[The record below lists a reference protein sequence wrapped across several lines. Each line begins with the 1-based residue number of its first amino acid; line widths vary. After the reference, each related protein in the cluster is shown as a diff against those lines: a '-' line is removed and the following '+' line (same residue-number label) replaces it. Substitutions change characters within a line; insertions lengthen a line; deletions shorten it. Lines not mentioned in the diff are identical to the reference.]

1 LSDKVEMANNKLFT
15 LVEEFSKALVE
26 AQRPI
31 QILDAIKWKDD
42 IFEKFKASNFRELPK
57 IGKNYYDNI
66 PLRFDPSAKIQEF
79 KDIRAKVEK
88 DLGNNEP
95 IAKMLIRNCLQY
107 EDVVRM
113 LSSRATFDFY
123 KYSKNL
129 FGSANDLL
137 IDNKTSL
144 IEAGVMLNE
153 ILISIEN
160 SDLGVCY
167 LKNIPSESVVD
178 ILNKKL
184 AKYFGDTQVTVK
196 LDDGI
201 LSDAAA
207 GSNYIKI
214 KQGLKFSERELDI
227 FEVHEG
233 WVHVGT
239 TLNGLAQPHAKW
251 LSKGPPCTTSVQEG
265 LAFLMEVFTF
275 VCTPERL
282 RKINN
287 RLMACEMAESGAN
300 FVQVFDYFRNLNQT
314 EVEAF
319 KNAHRLYRGG
329 VVEGGAPFTKDIS
342 YSKGFI
348 QTYNFIRSAI
358 RIGKPEMIPFLFAGK
373 VTLEDVPILYEYSKI
388 GLIEK
393 PSYMPPQ
400 FQDLNGI
407 AVWMSFSNFLNKM
420 NMGTISDIMK
430 QGMAK

>member
-1 LSDKVEMANNKLFT
+1 MSDKKLFMA
-15 LVEEFSKALVE
+15 VEEFSKALVE

-42 IFEKFKASNFRELPK
+42 IFEKFKKSNFKDIPK
-57 IGKNYYDNI
+57 IDKSYYDNI
-66 PLRFDPSAKIQEF
+66 PLKFDPEAKIKEF
-79 KDIRAKVEK
+79 EAIRDKIIK
-88 DLGNNEP
+88 TLGQDEP
-95 IAKMLIRNCLQY
+95 IAKMLIRNCEQY
-107 EDVVRM
+107 ADVVRM
-113 LSSRATFDFY
+113 LMNRATHDFY
-123 KYSKNL
+123 KYSKKL

-160 SDLGVCY
+160 ADLGICHI
-167 LKNIPSESVVD
+167 KNIPSKDVVNT
-178 ILNKKL
+178 LNTKL
-184 AKYFGDTQVTVK
+184 SQYFGDTQVTVK

-214 KQGLKFSERELDI
+214 KQGLQFSQRDMDI

-239 TLNGLAQPHAKW
+239 TLNGMNQPYAKW

-287 RLMACEMAESGAN
+287 RLMACDMAESGAH
-300 FVQVFDYFRNLNQT
+300 FVHIFDYFRNLNQT
-314 EVEAF
+314 ETEAF
-319 KNAHRLYRGG
+319 KNAHRLFRGG

-348 QTYNFIRSAI
+348 GTYNFIRSAI

-373 VTLEDVPILYEYSKI
+373 VTLEDVPVLYEYSKI
-388 GLIEK
+388 GLIDK
-393 PSYMPPQ
+393 PSFIPPQ
-400 FQDLNGI
+400 FADLNGI

>member
-1 LSDKVEMANNKLFT
+1 MSENKLFSS
-15 LVEEFSKALVE
+15 VEEFSKALVE
-26 AQRPI
+26 AQKPI

-42 IFEKFKASNFRELPK
+42 IFEKFKASNYKELPK
-57 IGKNYYDNI
+57 IGKNYYDSI
-66 PLRFDPSAKIQEF
+66 PLKFDTEAKIQEF
-79 KDIRAKVEK
+79 KDIRLKVEK
-88 DLGNNEP
+88 TLGKNEP
-95 IAKMLIRNCLQY
+95 IAKMLIRNCNQY

-113 LSSRATFDFY
+113 LSSRATIEFY
-123 KYSKNL
+123 NYSRKL

-137 IDNKTSL
+137 VDNKTTL
-144 IEAGVMLNE
+144 IEAGVMLND
-153 ILISIEN
+153 ILISIEH

-167 LKNIPSESVVD
+167 LKNIPSEDVVN
-178 ILNKKL
+178 ILNERL
-184 AKYFGDTQVTVK
+184 LRYFGDTPVTVK

-214 KQGLKFSERELDI
+214 KRGMYFSQREIDI

-275 VCTPERL
+275 VCTPDRL

-287 RLMACEMAESGAN
+287 RLMACEMAESGAH
-300 FVQVFDYFRNLNQT
+300 FVHVFDYFRNLNQS

-319 KNAHRLYRGG
+319 KNAHRLFRGG
-329 VVEGGAPFTKDIS
+329 LVEGGAPFTKDIS

-348 QTYNFIRSAI
+348 GTYNFIRSAI

-373 VTLEDVPILYEYSKI
+373 VTLEDVPMLYEYSKI
-388 GLIEK
+388 GLIDK
-393 PSYMPPQ
+393 PKYMPTQ
-400 FQDLNGI
+400 FSDLNGI

-430 QGMAK
+430 HDIAK

>member
-1 LSDKVEMANNKLFT
+1 MSDKKLFSA
-15 LVEEFSKALVE
+15 VEEFSKALVE

-31 QILDAIKWKDD
+31 QILDSIKWKDD
-42 IFEKFKASNFRELPK
+42 IFENFKKSNFKELPK

-66 PLRFDPSAKIQEF
+66 PLKFDPEAKIREF
-79 KDIRAKVEK
+79 QDIRSKIEK
-88 DLGNNEP
+88 TLGTDEP
-95 IAKMLIRNCLQY
+95 IAKMLIRNCQQY

-113 LSSRATFDFY
+113 LMNRATHDFY
-123 KYSKNL
+123 KYSKTL

-144 IEAGVMLNE
+144 IEAGVMLNQ

-167 LKNIPSESVVD
+167 IKNIPSEDVVET
-178 ILNKKL
+178 LNAKL
-184 AKYFGDTQVTVK
+184 KHYFGDTEVTVK

-207 GSNYIKI
+207 GSNYMKI
-214 KQGLKFSERELDI
+214 KRGLKFSQREVDI

-239 TLNGLAQPHAKW
+239 TLNGMNQPYAKW
-251 LSKGPPCTTSVQEG
+251 LSKGPPCTTAVQEG

-300 FVQVFDYFRNLNQT
+300 FIHVYEYFRNLNQS

-319 KNAHRLYRGG
+319 KNAHRLFRGG
-329 VVEGGAPFTKDIS
+329 VIEGGAPFTKDIS

-348 QTYNFIRSAI
+348 GTYNFIRSAI
-358 RIGKPEMIPFLFAGK
+358 RIGKPEMIPFLFVGK
-373 VTLEDVPILYEYSKI
+373 VNLEDVPVLYEYSKI

-393 PSYMPPQ
+393 PTYMPPQ

>member
-1 LSDKVEMANNKLFT
+1 MSDKKLFT
-15 LVEEFSKALVE
+15 AVEEFSKALVE

-31 QILDAIKWKDD
+31 QILDSIKWKDD
-42 IFEKFKASNFRELPK
+42 IFEKFKKSNYKELPK

-66 PLRFDPSAKIQEF
+66 PLKFDAEAKIKEFQE
-79 KDIRAKVEK
+79 IRSRIEK
-88 DLGNNEP
+88 TLGKNEP
-95 IAKMLIRNCLQY
+95 IAKMLIRNCQQY

-113 LSSRATFDFY
+113 LMSRATHDFY
-123 KYSKNL
+123 KYSKAL

-144 IEAGVMLNE
+144 IEAGVMLNQ

-167 LKNIPSESVVD
+167 IKNIPSEDVVET
-178 ILNKKL
+178 LNEKL
-184 AKYFGDTQVTVK
+184 KKYFGDTEVTVK

-214 KQGLKFSERELDI
+214 KRGLKFSQRDMDI

-239 TLNGLAQPHAKW
+239 TLNGMNQPYAKW
-251 LSKGPPCTTSVQEG
+251 LSKGPPCTTAVQEG

-275 VCTPERL
+275 VCTPDRL

-287 RLMACEMAESGAN
+287 RLMACEMAESGAS
-300 FVQVFDYFRNLNQT
+300 FLHIYDYFRNLNQT
-314 EVEAF
+314 EIEAF
-319 KNAHRLYRGG
+319 KNAHRLFRGG
-329 VVEGGAPFTKDIS
+329 VIEGGAPFTKDIS

-348 QTYNFIRSAI
+348 GTYNFIRSAI

-373 VTLEDVPILYEYSKI
+373 VTLEDVPVLYEYSKM

-393 PSYMPPQ
+393 PTYMPPQ
-400 FQDLNGI
+400 FSDLNGI

-430 QGMAK
+430 QGMVK

>member
-1 LSDKVEMANNKLFT
+1 MSADKKLFS

-31 QILDAIKWKDD
+31 QILDAIKWKDNV
-42 IFEKFKASNFRELPK
+42 FEAFKKSKFKELPK
-57 IGKNYYDNI
+57 TGKDYYKDI
-66 PLRFDPSAKIQEF
+66 TLKFDAEAKIKEF
-79 KDIRAKVEK
+79 EEIRKSVEK
-88 DLGNNEP
+88 KLGPNEP
-95 IAKMLIRNCLQY
+95 IAQILIRNCKEY
-107 EDVVRM
+107 ENVVKM
-113 LSSRATFDFY
+113 LMSRGTHDFY
-123 KYSKNL
+123 KYSKEL
-129 FGSANDLL
+129 FGSANDILR
-137 IDNKTSL
+137 DGKTSL

-167 LKNIPSESVVD
+167 LKNIPSEEVVNS
-178 ILNKKL
+178 LNDRL
-184 AKYFGDTQVTVK
+184 MNHFGDTEVTVK

-214 KQGLKFSERELDI
+214 KRGLMFSERDVEI

-239 TLNGLAQPHAKW
+239 TLNGINQPYAKW
-251 LSKGPPCTTSVQEG
+251 LSKGPPCTTATQEG
-265 LAFLMEVFTF
+265 LAFLLEVFTF

-287 RLMACEMAESGAN
+287 RLVACEMAESGAN
-300 FVQVFDYFRNLNQT
+300 FVQIFNYFKNLDQT
-314 EVEAF
+314 DEQAF
-319 KNAHRLYRGG
+319 KNAHRLFRGG

-348 QTYNFIRSAI
+348 GTYNFIRSAV

-373 VTLEDVPILYEYSKI
+373 VTLDDVPVLYEYSKQ

-393 PSYMPPQ
+393 PKFLPPQ
-400 FQDLNGI
+400 FSDLNGI
-407 AVWMSFSNFLNKM
+407 VVWMTFSNFLNKM
-420 NMGTISDIMK
+420 NMGTISETFK
-430 QGMAK
+430 NKK

>member
-1 LSDKVEMANNKLFT
+1 MSADKKLFS

-31 QILDAIKWKDD
+31 QILDAIKWKDNV
-42 IFEKFKASNFRELPK
+42 FEVFKKSKFKELPK
-57 IGKNYYDNI
+57 TGKDYYKDI
-66 PLRFDPSAKIQEF
+66 TLKFDAEAKIKEF
-79 KDIRAKVEK
+79 EEIRKSVEK
-88 DLGNNEP
+88 KLGPNEP
-95 IAKMLIRNCLQY
+95 IAQILIRNCKEY
-107 EDVVRM
+107 ENVVKM
-113 LSSRATFDFY
+113 LMSRGTHDFY
-123 KYSKNL
+123 KYSKEL
-129 FGSANDLL
+129 FGSANDILR
-137 IDNKTSL
+137 DGKTSL

-167 LKNIPSESVVD
+167 LKNIPSEEVVNS
-178 ILNKKL
+178 LNDRL
-184 AKYFGDTQVTVK
+184 MNHFGDTEVTVK

-214 KQGLKFSERELDI
+214 KRGLMFSERDVEI

-239 TLNGLAQPHAKW
+239 TLNGINQPYAKW
-251 LSKGPPCTTSVQEG
+251 LSKGPPCTTATQEG
-265 LAFLMEVFTF
+265 LAFLLEVFTF

-287 RLMACEMAESGAN
+287 RLVACEMAESGAN
-300 FVQVFDYFRNLNQT
+300 FVQIFNYFKNLDQT
-314 EVEAF
+314 DEQAF
-319 KNAHRLYRGG
+319 KNAHRLFRGG

-348 QTYNFIRSAI
+348 GTYNFIRSAV

-373 VTLEDVPILYEYSKI
+373 VTLDDVPVLYEYSKQ

-393 PSYMPPQ
+393 PKFLPPQ
-400 FQDLNGI
+400 FSDLNGI
-407 AVWMSFSNFLNKM
+407 VVWMTFSNFLNKM
-420 NMGTISDIMK
+420 NMGTISETFK
-430 QGMAK
+430 NKK

>member
-1 LSDKVEMANNKLFT
+1 MSSDKKLFN

-31 QILDAIKWKDD
+31 QILDAIKWKDE
-42 IFEKFKASNFRELPK
+42 IFEQFKKSKFKELPK
-57 IGKNYYDNI
+57 TGKDYYASV
-66 PLRFDPSAKIQEF
+66 PLKFNAESKIKEF
-79 KDIRAKVEK
+79 EGIRKSVEK
-88 DLGNNEP
+88 KLGKDEP
-95 IAKMLIRNCLQY
+95 IAQILIRNCLQY

-113 LSSRATFDFY
+113 LMARGTHDFY
-123 KYSKNL
+123 KYSKEL
-129 FGSANDLL
+129 FGSANDILR
-137 IDNKTSL
+137 DGKTSL

-153 ILISIEN
+153 ILISIQN

-167 LKNIPSESVVD
+167 LKNIPSEEVVFN
-178 ILNKKL
+178 LNDRL
-184 AKYFGDTQVTVK
+184 ASHFGDTEVTVK
-196 LDDGI
+196 MDDGI

-214 KQGLKFSERELDI
+214 KQGLMFSERDVDI

-239 TLNGLAQPHAKW
+239 TLNGINQPYAKW
-251 LSKGPPCTTSVQEG
+251 LSKGPPCTTATQEG

-282 RKINN
+282 SKINN
-287 RLMACEMAESGAN
+287 RLVACEMAESGAT
-300 FVQVFDYFRNLNQT
+300 FIHVFNYFKNLNQSD
-314 EVEAF
+314 EQAF
-319 KNAHRLYRGG
+319 KNTHRLFRGG

-348 QTYNFIRSAI
+348 GTYNFIRSAV

-373 VTLEDVPILYEYSKI
+373 VTLDDVPVLYEYSKQ

-393 PSYMPPQ
+393 PKFLPPQ
-400 FQDLNGI
+400 FSDLNGMV
-407 AVWMSFSNFLNKM
+407 VWMTFSNFLNKM
-420 NMGTISDIMK
+420 NMGTISETFKHIK
-430 QGMAK
+430 ITAT